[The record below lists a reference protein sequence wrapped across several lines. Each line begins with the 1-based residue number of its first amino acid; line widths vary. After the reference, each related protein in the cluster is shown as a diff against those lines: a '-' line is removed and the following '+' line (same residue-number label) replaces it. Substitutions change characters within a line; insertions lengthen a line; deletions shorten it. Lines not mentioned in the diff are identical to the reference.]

1 MKSRLQKIF
10 QRRYAFPE
18 ELLLEKVFLA
28 QEIFENYGEYFFKLK
43 DFMDLLKN
51 YERAIEV
58 SNKRMEEFQSFSECY
73 VCTVLEG
80 KGCCKAGLENEAT
93 VAIILLNLL
102 LKKDLPKEREV
113 QGRCFFVGPVGCK
126 LFARPSLCR
135 EFFCRRLLDTF
146 KQDEYVLITQ
156 AIAEELTL
164 QGLLVRYIKK
174 ELEFLTGEFLYE
186 LDITGYSSPGGKWS

>member
-18 ELLLEKVFLA
+18 ELLLEKVSLS
-28 QEIFENYGEYFFKLK
+28 QEIFKNYGEYFLNLK
-43 DFMDLLKN
+43 DFVDLLRK
-51 YERAIEV
+51 YEKAIEIA
-58 SNKRMEEFQSFSECY
+58 NKRMEEFQSFRECY

-102 LKKDLPKEREV
+102 LKKDLPKVREV
-113 QGRCFFVGPVGCK
+113 PGRCFFVGSAGCK
-126 LFARPSLCR
+126 LFARPPLCR

-146 KQDEYVLITQ
+146 KHEEHVLITQ
-156 AIAEELTL
+156 AIADELTL
-164 QGLLVRYIKK
+164 QGILVRYIKK

-186 LDITGYSSPGGKWS
+186 LDITGYSSPGGRWS